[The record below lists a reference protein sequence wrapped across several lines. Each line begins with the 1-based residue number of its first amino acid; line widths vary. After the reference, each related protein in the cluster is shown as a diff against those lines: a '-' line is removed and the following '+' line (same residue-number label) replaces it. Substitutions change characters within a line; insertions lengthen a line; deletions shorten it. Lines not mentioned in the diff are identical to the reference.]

1 MRFGK
6 TDQRRFKL
14 WKFIKELNLEHLK
27 SPCSVYLTRL
37 FFDLIEK
44 KNKIFWEQLPVRNI
58 WSNRPRL
65 LFEEIR
71 YVLQD
76 CFVLNRVRV
85 SNPQRLT
92 YTQIFVLVVPRL
104 KDRFTYPLYTSTSE
118 TFHIPEAWTRYS
130 FRAEPCLIGHYREY
144 TRVHQQSLPQMT
156 IRYRVI
162 SRKVVGEKSAMH
174 TTILNGN

>member
-44 KNKIFWEQLPVRNI
+44 KTKYFGNNFQWEIFEVIALGYYSKKYGMYTYMVKI
-58 WSNRPRL
+58 
-65 LFEEIR
+65 
-71 YVLQD
+71 
-76 CFVLNRVRV
+76 

-92 YTQIFVLVVPRL
+92 YTQIFLLVVPRL

-118 TFHIPEAWTRYS
+118 TFHIPEAWTRYP
-130 FRAEPCLIGHYREY
+130 FRAEPCLIGHYMEY